1 MVLFPSGTTIGGLFT
16 HLFVNT
22 RGMKRGCG
30 CGGCLSKVV
39 IAVAIVIIAV
49 YWGYSSLTLEKLGK
63 ADEVGMFG
71 FLGERYEDKSP
82 RDLGIENL
90 TLKEIIEW
98 FFDDEDE
105 TAP

>member
-1 MVLFPSGTTIGGLFT
+1 
-16 HLFVNT
+16 
-22 RGMKRGCG
+22 MKRGCG
-30 CGGCLSKVV
+30 CGGCLSKAV